1 MNCPLYLGYV
11 SIEIGHSLK
20 QTQEMINLL
29 IESGVLKSLSLEE
42 KKKSNINVEG
52 IVYQLVEKAQIS
64 KADL

>member
-1 MNCPLYLGYV
+1 
-11 SIEIGHSLK
+11 
-20 QTQEMINLL
+20 MINLL